1 MSETLNAQDIAKKL
15 QEQLTSL
22 SATVDT
28 HEVSTVDEVG
38 DGIARVS
45 GLKSAMAG
53 ELLEFKSS
61 DTGETVFGLAQNL
74 DRDEV
79 GAVLF
84 GAVDSIKE
92 GDECRTTGR
101 IMDIPVSRA
110 MLGRVVNP
118 LGQPIDGLGDIVAT
132 HRRPIEFKA
141 PGVIDRTPVCEP
153 VQTGLLAIDS
163 MVPIG
168 RGQRELIIGDR
179 KTGKTAI
186 AIDAILNQRGKGMVC
201 IYVAIGQKA
210 STVANIRETLAQH
223 GALDYTIIVSATA
236 ADSAPMQYIAPMA
249 GAAIGEFFMYNG
261 EDGKPASETN
271 PGGHVLV
278 IYDDLSKQAVAY
290 RQMSL
295 TLHRPPG
302 REAYPGDIFYLHS
315 RLLERAVKMSKKNGY
330 GSMTALPIIETQDGD
345 VSAYIPTNVISITD
359 GQIYLQSEL
368 FFQGQRPAVDVGISV
383 SRVGG
388 DAQTKAMKQVAGNLR
403 LDLASYQEL
412 AGFTQFG
419 SDLDEATQKQLT
431 HGARMTE
438 LLKQPRYKPFEVG
451 EQIVTLFAGNE
462 GFLDDL
468 EIADVLPF
476 RAELIEYMDNGFGSL
491 LDKVRAK
498 KIDDDTKAELLRV
511 IGDFK
516 QQFMAKHHAGCV
528 WIRGELSPMANL
540 RDIKKRISSVTTTKQ
555 ITRTME
561 MVSTAKIRRA
571 LDRSKQA
578 EPYKEALTDVM
589 LTVAGDASCSGTDP
603 MLQRHE
609 SGQAR
614 PDCRHCFGPRPCRRF
629 QYDGGAHGRKARRFL
644 GERRHRMRDHRVR
657 A

>member
-1 MSETLNAQDIAKKL
+1 MAFDTTDISRTLQSRLEN
-15 QEQLTSL
+15 LT
-22 SATVDT
+22 ATVDT
-28 HEVSTVDEVG
+28 QEVSSVIEVG

-61 DTGETVFGLAQNL
+61 TTGEIVYGLAQNL

-84 GAVDSIKE
+84 GDVNSIKE

-101 IMDIPVSRA
+101 VMDIPVGRA

-118 LGQPIDGLGDIVAT
+118 LGQPIDGLGDIHTT

-163 MVPIG
+163 MIPIG

-186 AIDAILNQRGKGMVC
+186 AIDAIVNQRGKDMIC
-201 IYVAIGQKA
+201 IYVAVGQKA
-210 STVANIRETLAQH
+210 STVAAIRETLAAR
-223 GALDYTIIVSATA
+223 GALDYTIIVSASA
-236 ADSAPMQYIAPMA
+236 ADSAPLQFIAPMA

-261 EDGKPASETN
+261 KDGNPANAEN
-271 PGGHVLV
+271 LGEHVLI

-315 RLLERAVKMSKKNGY
+315 RLLERACKLNEANGY

-359 GQIYLQSEL
+359 GQVYLQSEL

-388 DAQTKAMKQVAGNLR
+388 SAQVKAMKQVAGSLR
-403 LDLASYQEL
+403 LDLAAYREL

-419 SDLDEATQKQLT
+419 SDLDDATKRQLNR
-431 HGARMTE
+431 GSRMTE
-438 LLKQPRYKPFEVG
+438 VLRQRRFCSLDVADQV
-451 EQIVTLFAGNE
+451 VALFAGNQ
-462 GFLDDL
+462 GYLDDL
-468 EIADVLPF
+468 EINEVLPF
-476 RAELIEYMDNGFGSL
+476 RDGLVEYMNNSYGHL
-491 LDKVRAK
+491 LDQVRGAK
-498 KIDDDTKAELLRV
+498 I
-511 IGDFK
+511 
-516 QQFMAKHHAGCV
+516 Q
-528 WIRGELSPMANL
+528 GELSDKLIAAI
-540 RDIKKRISSVTTTKQ
+540 DAYKQ
-555 ITRTME
+555 EFVESR
-561 MVSTAKIRRA
+561 SQAAATASEGK
-571 LDRSKQA
+571 
-578 EPYKEALTDVM
+578 
-589 LTVAGDASCSGTDP
+589 
-603 MLQRHE
+603 
-609 SGQAR
+609 
-614 PDCRHCFGPRPCRRF
+614 
-629 QYDGGAHGRKARRFL
+629 
-644 GERRHRMRDHRVR
+644 
-657 A
+657 